1 MLDSLIDTVSRM
13 GAAWFY
19 VALFLSAYIEN
30 IFPPVPGDTVV
41 VFAAYVVGRTGR
53 HFLGVFISTTL
64 GSTAGFMTY
73 YWVGRLLHPE
83 YFKERNVRFIPA
95 AAVERAG
102 HWFRRYGYWVVL
114 GNRFLSGIRS
124 VISLVSGMYRLS
136 WVRVAILATVS
147 CALWNGLLIW
157 AGYLLGANWRL
168 IEEILRQ
175 YSRVVLAIGLVGG
188 GVWLVRKKRAGS
200 ARG

>member
-1 MLDSLIDTVSRM
+1 MLDSIIDTVSRM
-13 GAAWFY
+13 GPGWFY

-64 GSTAGFMTY
+64 GSLAGFMTY
-73 YWVGRLLHPE
+73 YWIGRLLHPE

-95 AAVERAG
+95 AAVDRAG

-147 CALWNGLLIW
+147 CAVWNGLLIW

-175 YSRVVLAIGLVGG
+175 YSRVVFAAGLVGG